1 MLLFY
6 LWDNVPGMHKST
18 GTAENET
25 RKIAGLRVRRAQK
38 PGFIGRNKI
47 NRAIFFSPGP
57 IVGLAFPDTFMMDRP
72 DKSN

>member
-47 NRAIFFSPGP
+47 NRAIFFFAGTNCRPR
-57 IVGLAFPDTFMMDRP
+57 FPRYLHDG
-72 DKSN
+72 SAG